1 MGIFEEQLGIGK
13 GQNFCYVGA
22 KLITDFME
30 PDEGGPGASGRFNTT
45 HWSVVLSAGKVHS
58 PQTAEALEKL
68 CRAYW
73 QPLYFFARRKGRNDA
88 DAKDVTQ
95 QFFSMLLQ
103 RNDFAGLDPG
113 QGRFRTFLLVSFTN
127 FLANDYDR
135 ANALKRGGGQT
146 LVSLDAL
153 SEDQIGQFEN
163 SPNALP
169 GPAFDRHWA
178 TSVLVQALARL
189 KLEFSA
195 CQKSL
200 QFDLLKPYLT
210 AEGVAADY
218 AGMAEK
224 LGVAPSSVPVL
235 VHRFRQRYRE
245 LVREEVAQTLS
256 SPADLEAEMWHLFEV
271 LNS

>member
-1 MGIFEEQLGIGK
+1 MGAFEEQLGIGK
-13 GQNFCYVGA
+13 SQIFCYVGP
-22 KLITDFME
+22 KLIRDFME
-30 PDEGGPGASGRFNTT
+30 PDDSGMGASGRFNTT
-45 HWSVVLSAGKVHS
+45 HWSVVLGAGKVHS
-58 PQTAEALEKL
+58 PQTAEALDKL
-68 CRAYW
+68 CHAYW

-88 DAKDVTQ
+88 DAKDSTQ
-95 QFFSMLLQ
+95 QFFSTLLQ

-127 FLANDYDR
+127 FLANEYDR

-146 LVSLDAL
+146 MLSLEAL
-153 SEDQIGQFEN
+153 SEDQLGQFEGC
-163 SPNALP
+163 PDALP

-178 TSVLVQALARL
+178 TSVLAQALTRL
-189 KLEFSA
+189 KSELST

-218 AGMAEK
+218 LGMAEK
-224 LGVAPSSVPVL
+224 LAVAPASVPVL

-256 SPADLEAEMWHLFEV
+256 SPTELEAEMRHLFEV
-271 LNS
+271 LNT